1 MEATNLPFILLLLGS
16 PQSKVVS
23 PIDRRENKIVKFQ
36 RKDFGTV
43 NKTNFDPEVKKAVDS
58 ILLKNPSVVP
68 GKMYGYPAYYIN
80 RKLVACI
87 YEKGVGLKVPE
98 SVANEL
104 IGRKGIVH
112 FQPMG
117 RAKMREWIQINR
129 ENPEDFLKDIDIF
142 KTSMDFVASLM
153 EK

>member
-1 MEATNLPFILLLLGS
+1 M
-16 PQSKVVS
+16 
-23 PIDRRENKIVKFQ
+23 NKA
-36 RKDFGTV
+36 
-43 NKTNFDPEVKKAVDS
+43 NFNPEVKKAVDS

-87 YEKGVGLKVPE
+87 YDEGVGVKVPE

-104 IGRKGIVH
+104 IGKKGIVH

-129 ENPEDFLKDIDIF
+129 ENPGDLLKDIEIF
-142 KTSMDFVASLM
+142 KTSIDFVASLVG
-153 EK
+153 K